1 MSKESPSADSGLAR
15 KRKAAGKSAAW
26 YTIAAFT
33 TKAIGFVTIPI
44 FTRIMTLEEF
54 GLFNNYVAWQA
65 IFLCIFG
72 LESYLTVNR
81 ARFDYGGSRLQEY
94 QFTVLSTGVALSA
107 ALMAILFAVPQVCI
121 GLTGLDFQYILILV
135 LYVMFYP
142 AFAMFQ
148 AFQRTQYKYK
158 LSASL
163 SLVTSLF
170 STVLS
175 VVLVLTLSD
184 ALLGRI
190 GGQYLPFVV
199 LGAAMLC
206 WYAKTGKARIRIE
219 YLKYAL
225 PLCLPLIV
233 SCVGGYA
240 LLVGSRI
247 VAQHMCSP
255 NEMAYISLA
264 VTCAQISYVLVTTM
278 NNAWAPWLMDCL
290 HEKRLDEV
298 RRTFYPYI
306 WGTFIVTTVCSLL
319 APELVAILGG
329 SEYAPAAVFLPAFIE
344 SMLFSMVASQYTYL
358 ETYYKQVK
366 QAGFASLLVGVMH
379 IGLCIVCTYYWGPL
393 SLGYVNMLSYG
404 LLVACHKL
412 ILKMIGCPDVFG
424 AGMIGAPLLF
434 ALLFSIACPMLLSS
448 GLTAIRYLLVG
459 VLCALGVVLLKHAIG
474 VFSGQKVK

>member
-1 MSKESPSADSGLAR
+1 
-15 KRKAAGKSAAW
+15 
-26 YTIAAFT
+26 
-33 TKAIGFVTIPI
+33 
-44 FTRIMTLEEF
+44 
-54 GLFNNYVAWQA
+54 
-65 IFLCIFG
+65 
-72 LESYLTVNR
+72 
-81 ARFDYGGSRLQEY
+81 
-94 QFTVLSTGVALSA
+94 
-107 ALMAILFAVPQVCI
+107 
-121 GLTGLDFQYILILV
+121 
-135 LYVMFYP
+135 
-142 AFAMFQ
+142 
-148 AFQRTQYKYK
+148 
-158 LSASL
+158 
-163 SLVTSLF
+163 
-170 STVLS
+170 
-175 VVLVLTLSD
+175 
-184 ALLGRI
+184 
-190 GGQYLPFVV
+190 
-199 LGAAMLC
+199 
-206 WYAKTGKARIRIE
+206 
-219 YLKYAL
+219 
-225 PLCLPLIV
+225 
-233 SCVGGYA
+233 
-240 LLVGSRI
+240 
-247 VAQHMCSP
+247 
-255 NEMAYISLA
+255 
-264 VTCAQISYVLVTTM
+264 
-278 NNAWAPWLMDCL
+278 MDCL